1 MDSNDSTVSVIWFLS
16 TIFCFAGCL
25 NSTRCC
31 LQKYFYLIDMLYEHD
46 VSERRTWITPVRN
59 KKIYIDRYIV
69 IINPPGFPIS
79 IGLPEEYSNV

>member
-1 MDSNDSTVSVIWFLS
+1 
-16 TIFCFAGCL
+16 
-25 NSTRCC
+25 
-31 LQKYFYLIDMLYEHD
+31 MLYEHD